1 MSTQRIIH
9 MADLSAINSSL
20 RTLGRDLDSLN
31 AQVDAVQHDVGA
43 TRSEL
48 ARLEKAFMDFV
59 AADVKAKELSLA
71 ETRQVKI
78 RQELETR
85 FGHYGE
91 VRRQTTGILQAADI
105 SLVRQDT
112 IRAASEN
119 LMLAAPGYWLAPA
132 LVALAAWLND
142 HKDLAER
149 ALAEAIRRGDEKT
162 SLLFALVSRRA
173 GRLAASQQWM
183 DRYLGMQNPV
193 ELDRQTV
200 VLIDA
205 IAAGVFGVET
215 ALTCVAR
222 TSDWIE
228 ELSQRAGF
236 IESQRSQWIDALR
249 SKTPHG
255 DDSARYPHL
264 QQYSPTWPALQASLN
279 ATATH
284 GAVAQH
290 FQAVFS
296 GEVRATAGLA
306 ADVDALL
313 TKLVSH
319 FDVEELPLRRDE
331 ELCRLIIEENGDR
344 AAATSRFQLQDPAL
358 EHRISFTQLLTN
370 AAMHPETSHASRAT
384 QRFATAQSRAWILE
398 AHHDLTASI
407 RLAVPTQVQLH
418 LDGWEGSTTDGG
430 NQADLE
436 AALGQHIDGRLAE
449 ALASVKLGIHHWLVM
464 GLGILLMLLALG
476 NIVGMVIAAVMLLWV
491 YMAYRNLDKQRTK
504 VRADFAALREQS
516 QQALKACVAEVVEVR
531 RDLAARDAQS
541 ASVAALLESIT
552 PDQFTLGGH
561 DNTRRILA
569 ATA

>member
-9 MADLSAINSSL
+9 MADLSAISNSL

-31 AQVDAVQHDVGA
+31 SQVGAVQHDVGA

-149 ALAEAIRRGDEKT
+149 ALAEAIRRDDEKT

-290 FQAVFS
+290 FQNVFS

-418 LDGWEGSTTDGG
+418 LDGWDGTTTDGG
-430 NQADLE
+430 NQAELE
-436 AALGQHIDGRLAE
+436 TSLGQHIDGRLAQ

-504 VRADFAALREQS
+504 VRADFAALREQT

-541 ASVAALLESIT
+541 ESVTALLESIT

>member
-20 RTLGRDLDSLN
+20 RSLGQDLDALHTRAHAIQS
-31 AQVDAVQHDVGA
+31 DVGA

-59 AADVKAKELSLA
+59 AADLKAKELSLA

-78 RQELETR
+78 RQELENH
-85 FGHYGE
+85 FGHYAE

-142 HKDLAER
+142 QQDLAQR
-149 ALAEAIRRGDEKT
+149 ALAEAIRRDDEKT
-162 SLLFALVSRRA
+162 SLLFSLVSRRA
-173 GRLAASQQWM
+173 GRLSAAQQWM

-205 IAAGVFGVET
+205 IAGGVFGVDT
-215 ALTCVAR
+215 ARICVAR
-222 TSDWIE
+222 TNEWIE
-228 ELSQRAGF
+228 ELAQRAGF
-236 IESQRSQWIDALR
+236 VEAQRSQWIDALR
-249 SKTPHG
+249 SKTPNG

-264 QQYSPTWPALQASLN
+264 QRFSPTWPALQDSLN

-284 GAVAQH
+284 AAVTRH
-290 FQAVFS
+290 FQSVFS
-296 GEVRATAGLA
+296 GDVRATAGLA

-319 FDVEELPLRRDE
+319 FDADELPLRRDE
-331 ELCRLIIEENGDR
+331 ALCKLIIDENGDR
-344 AAATSRFQLQDPAL
+344 PAADRRFQLQDPAL

-370 AAMHPETSHASRAT
+370 AAMHPETSQASRAT
-384 QRFATAQSRAWILE
+384 QRFATAQSRSWILE

-407 RLAVPTQVQLH
+407 RQAIPTEVEVT
-418 LDGWEGSTTDGG
+418 LDAWQGSTRDGS
-430 NQADLE
+430 NQAALE
-436 AALGQHIDGRLAE
+436 ASLNEHVDTGLAQ
-449 ALASVKLGIHHWLVM
+449 ALAGVKLRFQHWAVLVLGVLLLVM
-464 GLGILLMLLALG
+464 TLG
-476 NIVGMVIAAVMLLWV
+476 NVIGVVIAALMLLWV
-491 YMAYRNLDKQRTK
+491 GMAYKNLEKTRETI
-504 VRADFAALREQS
+504 RADFTRQREQL
-516 QQALKACVAEVVEVR
+516 QNALKACMAEVVEVR
-531 RDLAARDAQS
+531 RDLAARDAQ
-541 ASVAALLESIT
+541 AAELTALLESIT
-552 PDQFTLGGH
+552 PEQFTLGGH